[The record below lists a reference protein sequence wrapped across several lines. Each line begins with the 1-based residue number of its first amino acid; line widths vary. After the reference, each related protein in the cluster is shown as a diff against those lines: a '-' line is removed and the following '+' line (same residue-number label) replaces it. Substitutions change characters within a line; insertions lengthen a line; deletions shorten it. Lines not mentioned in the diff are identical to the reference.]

1 MVDRASIK
9 DLLISYFEVDGR
21 YTINDD
27 LSVDTEHSVIVRNRG
42 RSFFPNGKLPIK
54 FGTVGGD
61 FDVVNTGLTTLVGA
75 PHTVGDTFMCSANKL
90 TTLEHGPQKVR
101 YGYVIGTNPL
111 INLEGFPTSNAPD
124 MVSMYY
130 MPHLPL
136 LKLLS
141 CEQIR
146 LYPPADRDTDA
157 EQLKVDQII
166 AILDKHKGS
175 GKPGAL
181 KCAGELIRAGF
192 KENARW

>member
-1 MVDRASIK
+1 MVTPAVIK
-9 DLLISYFEVDGR
+9 DLFVSYFDR
-21 YTINDD
+21 DDSYWIDDD
-27 LSVDTEHSVIVRNRG
+27 LVVHTQGSVSVRRRGQVFPHNR
-42 RSFFPNGKLPIK
+42 LPIK
-54 FGTVGGD
+54 FGVVGGD
-61 FDVVNTGLTTLVGA
+61 FDVVNSGLTTLENS
-75 PHTVGDTFMCSANKL
+75 PHSVGDTFMCSANEL
-90 TTLEHGPQKVR
+90 TTLAHGPQIVK

-111 INLEGFPTSNAPD
+111 INLEGFPTTNAPD

-181 KCAGELIRAGF
+181 KCAGELIKAGF
-192 KENARW
+192 KDNARW